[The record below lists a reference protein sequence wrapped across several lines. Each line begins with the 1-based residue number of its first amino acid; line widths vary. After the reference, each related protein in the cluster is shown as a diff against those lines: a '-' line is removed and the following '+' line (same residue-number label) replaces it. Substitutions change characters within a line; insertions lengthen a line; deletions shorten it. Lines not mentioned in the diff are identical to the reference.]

1 MKKVCKISFL
11 VITMLIFI
19 TGSSFATKPGED
31 VNPNGFPSGFHYNLN
46 ILGKKDTFTCPATM
60 CDYDID
66 PDCTVNVIYIPVDN
80 TDPVEILM
88 ESGKKKTSV
97 TELDV
102 TDWCTQPF
110 DNDGAV
116 VQIPSDTYN
125 AYARALAKPTFD
137 PNIAILGNSV
147 SYVTDENG
155 HDLYYLG
162 SFSKSCVTTPDI
174 PECNF
179 TRTKGKS
186 KATNITALLEFTG
199 DICYFDP
206 TSYCDPLADPLDPSS
221 CPATSLCCT
230 EVNIGTDLEPIW
242 VYRDCVIKDP
252 LLLSCD
258 PQVEVTGYCKDYE
271 NDPTSIF
278 TVGDFVGYL
287 WSMDNNGVKLL
298 QIRFYPQ

>member
-1 MKKVCKISFL
+1 MKKACTLSFL
-11 VITMLIFI
+11 VITMLIFL
-19 TGSSFATKPGED
+19 TGSSFATKPGEE

-46 ILGKKDTFTCPATM
+46 ILGKKDTFTCPAYL
-60 CDYDID
+60 CDYVLD
-66 PDCTVNVIYIPVDN
+66 PDCTANVIYIPVDN
-80 TDPVEILM
+80 ADPVEILM
-88 ESGKKKTSV
+88 ESGKKRSSI

-102 TDWCTQPF
+102 TDWCTEPF

-116 VQIPSDTYN
+116 VQIPSATYDV
-125 AYARALAKPTFD
+125 YARALAKPTFD

-155 HDLYYLG
+155 NDLYYLG

-174 PECNF
+174 PECSF

-186 KATNITALLEFTG
+186 RATNITALFEFTG

-206 TSYCDPLADPLDPSS
+206 TSYCDPLVD
-221 CPATSLCCT
+221 CPAASLCCT
-230 EVNIGTDLEPIW
+230 EVNIGTETEPIW
-242 VYRDCVIKDP
+242 VYRDCTIKDP
-252 LLLSCD
+252 LLSCD

-278 TVGDFVGYL
+278 TVGDLVGYL